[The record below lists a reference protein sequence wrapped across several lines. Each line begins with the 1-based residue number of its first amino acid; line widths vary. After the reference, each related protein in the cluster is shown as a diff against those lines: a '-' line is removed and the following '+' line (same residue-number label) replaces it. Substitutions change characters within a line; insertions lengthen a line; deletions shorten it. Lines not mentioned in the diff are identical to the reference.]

1 MLWCHAYRVRTG
13 AAQMTHAR
21 QPFHNF
27 WWPEARYARPIFYGC
42 AMAAHTLAFSHAL
55 AGASHAAE
63 GGLRA
68 FAHCLF
74 PLWVPGDCSVLLGD
88 AGRRLEQHR
97 LGCGRVRLDLVSGV
111 LAAFRVGLKFTR
123 GDAKEQAHRG
133 ERDRRARRADGAA
146 ACRADQRWDQ
156 PPTCSCA
163 DQPNHARL
171 CDDESTLLLLGS
183 ASTSLCG
190 DDAASDSLTFGEA
203 CAGISIR
210 GNAAVQAP

>member
-74 PLWVPGDCSVLLGD
+74 PLWVSGDCSVLLGD
-88 AGRRLEQHR
+88 AGQPLEQHR
-97 LGCGRVRLDLVSGV
+97 LGCGRVLFDLVSGM
-111 LAAFRVGLKFTR
+111 LMAFRVQASNALEETPRDKLIEARGTVALAGLMVPLPVALISVEVSLPHVHALTSQTTR
-123 GDAKEQAHRG
+123 ASATT
-133 ERDRRARRADGAA
+133 RALSF
-146 ACRADQRWDQ
+146 
-156 PPTCSCA
+156 CSA
-163 DQPNHARL
+163 VRL
-171 CDDESTLLLLGS
+171 PRYVGMMQLQI
-183 ASTSLCG
+183 A
-190 DDAASDSLTFGEA
+190 
-203 CAGISIR
+203 
-210 GNAAVQAP
+210 

>member
-74 PLWVPGDCSVLLGD
+74 PLWVSGDCSVLLGD

-146 ACRADQRWDQ
+146 ACRADLALI
-156 PPTCSCA
+156 SV
-163 DQPNHARL
+163 
-171 CDDESTLLLLGS
+171 
-183 ASTSLCG
+183 
-190 DDAASDSLTFGEA
+190 
-203 CAGISIR
+203 GISLPHVHALTSQTTR
-210 GNAAVQAP
+210 ASATTRALSFCSAVRLPRYVGMMQLQLA